1 MLMVGAQGFREAYSL
16 QCLLYGGKLPG
27 LASGRAHKNKGLRS
41 LTFIICSSH
50 KHIHNKAT

>member
-1 MLMVGAQGFREAYSL
+1 MVEAQGFREAYSL

-27 LASGRAHKNKGLRS
+27 LASGRAPKNKGLHS